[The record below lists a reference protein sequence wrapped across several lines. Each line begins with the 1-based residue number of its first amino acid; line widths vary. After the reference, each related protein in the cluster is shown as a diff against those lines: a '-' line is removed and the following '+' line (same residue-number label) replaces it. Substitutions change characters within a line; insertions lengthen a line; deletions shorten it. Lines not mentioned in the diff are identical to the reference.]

1 MEYSP
6 PDRCNLAANRD
17 AQIRKDPASFSDRS
31 QSTEEVL
38 YVVGR
43 ESLISWEMH
52 LDLVSQLY
60 DFEGV
65 GHNLT

>member
-17 AQIRKDPASFSDRS
+17 ERHFLIEARALRRFYMLSEESHSFP
-31 QSTEEVL
+31 
-38 YVVGR
+38 G
-43 ESLISWEMH
+43 EMH

-60 DFEGV
+60 GFEGV